1 MRTTSQHIERASKRL
16 VSHWATLSVLL
27 LAMLVQ
33 GARAQENS
41 PTEFPVI
48 RLQAGLHIIQAEL
61 GATPEQRSRG
71 LMFRKSLGTNQGMAF
86 VFDTP
91 GLHCMWMRNT
101 YVPLSVAFLAEDGSI
116 INIAD
121 MQPRTENSHCATRPA
136 RYALEMNQG
145 WFKKRGIATGTRI
158 TGLPRP

>member
-1 MRTTSQHIERASKRL
+1 MRTTSQHIQQASTRL
-16 VSHWATLSVLL
+16 VSHWAMLSVLL
-27 LAMLVQ
+27 LVMLVHV
-33 GARAQENS
+33 ARAQENS

-48 RLQAGLHIIQAEL
+48 RLQAGLHIIQAEI
-61 GATPEQRSRG
+61 GATPEQRARG

-86 VFDTP
+86 VFDTL

-145 WFKKRGIATGTRI
+145 WFKKRGIATGSRI